1 MSYQQIEKGK
11 QWLEE
16 VLGFMGLKTSVNIQA
31 NPLDTSPMGY
41 SWLVIEEGLSL
52 DEKTILLDNRGE
64 GIESIQY
71 LMNSFINLNVAPD
84 DQTALT
90 VELDGYRLKRQSELN
105 QLAQSS
111 VEKVRLEGNEVE
123 IKDLSSTERKYVHT
137 LLEGTA
143 DIITESRGQEPD
155 RRLVIRLR

>member
-1 MSYQQIEKGK
+1 MSHQQIEKGK

-16 VLGFMGLKTSVNIQA
+16 VLRLMGLKTSVNIQA
-31 NPLDTSPMGY
+31 NPLDTSSMGY
-41 SWLVIEEGLSL
+41 PWLIIEEGLSL
-52 DEKTILLDNRGE
+52 DQKTILLDNRGE

-71 LMNSFINLNVAPD
+71 LMNSFINLNVPPD
-84 DQTALT
+84 DQAALT

>member
-71 LMNSFINLNVAPD
+71 LMNSFINLNVPPD
-84 DQTALT
+84 DQAALT